1 MIHKYDI
8 ILFRPFS
15 LELSERR
22 AIIFEKFIYF
32 RPQKLTFPVELL
44 VIGEYRS
51 INSVFEI
58 DNHDCFNSD
67 VLLLFLDVL

>member
-1 MIHKYDI
+1 MIYLICVHKNS
-8 ILFRPFS
+8 LFR
-15 LELSERR
+15 
-22 AIIFEKFIYF
+22 
-32 RPQKLTFPVELL
+32 PVELL